1 MDDIIDIDIDEDEDP
16 TVMRPLP
23 FRPRL
28 GTDPP
33 PMRELGLSV
42 PLDKPFHELKAFLL
56 NEFEKA
62 YVERMLEESAM
73 NISRASRT
81 SGLSR
86 KHIRTLMAKYG
97 LYVRRE
103 LAK

>member
-1 MDDIIDIDIDEDEDP
+1 MDDINEHINHEESP
-16 TVMRPLP
+16 VLSPLP
-23 FRPRL
+23 RRPRL

-33 PMRELGLSV
+33 PARELGLSV
-42 PLDKPFHELKAFLL
+42 QLDKPFHELKAFLL
-56 NEFEKA
+56 NEFERS
-62 YVERMLEESAM
+62 YVERLLEESAM
-73 NISRASRT
+73 NISRASRS